1 MSKIFFTSDSH
12 YFHSNIIKYCDR
24 PFADANDMNE
34 QLIANWNNV
43 VSPDDVVYHLGD
55 FAFGNEKSVNAIMH
69 RLNFAHM
76 HFIKG
81 NHDKPFM
88 EWWTKARFNNDC
100 VAQKVDISHYILET
114 YIKKQKF
121 VLCHYAMRVWDQS
134 HRGALH
140 LYGHSHGTLPDDP
153 NSKSFDVGVDCH
165 NYHPISLEQVLE
177 IMDKKKVENNF
188 ENLPGVKAGI
198 IRE

>member
-1 MSKIFFTSDSH
+1 MKIFFTSDTH
-12 YFHSNIIKYCDR
+12 FGHANIIKYCDR

-55 FAFGNEKSVNAIMH
+55 FAFGDAFVVSRIMQ

-81 NHDKPFM
+81 NHDKPFLTWYNA
-88 EWWTKARFNNDC
+88 ELSPQVEKIAR
-100 VAQKVDISHYILET
+100 KVTVYPHFLET
-114 YIKKQKF
+114 KIQGNKF
-121 VLCHYAMRVWDQS
+121 VLCHYAMRVWNES

-165 NYHPISLEQVLE
+165 NYHPISLERVLK
-177 IMDKKKVENNF
+177 IMDKKKVETNF

>member
-1 MSKIFFTSDSH
+1 MKTFFTSDTH
-12 YFHSNIIKYCDR
+12 FFHSRIIQYCLR
-24 PFADANDMNE
+24 PFADATDMNE

-55 FAFGNEKSVNAIMH
+55 FAFGDASGVDRVMR
-69 RLNFAHM
+69 RLNFK
-76 HFIKG
+76 HFHFVKG
-81 NHDKPFM
+81 NHDKPFCD
-88 EWWTKARFNNDC
+88 WYYSNKDDTYFAP
-100 VAQKVDISHYILET
+100 KVSLYPSHLEVK
-114 YIKKQKF
+114 IEGNKF
-121 VLCHYAMRVWDQS
+121 TLCHYAMRVWNES

-165 NYHPISLEQVLE
+165 NFTPISLERVLHL
-177 IMDKKKVENNF
+177 MSKKKMEQNF
-188 ENLPGVKAGI
+188 ENLPGIKAGI

>member
-1 MSKIFFTSDSH
+1 
-12 YFHSNIIKYCDR
+12 
-24 PFADANDMNE
+24 MNE
-34 QLIANWNNV
+34 QLIVNWNSV
-43 VSPDDVVYHLGD
+43 VAPDDIVYHLGD
-55 FAFGNEKSVNAIMH
+55 FAFGDVDGVNQVMQ
-69 RLNFAHM
+69 RLNFKHM

-81 NHDKPFM
+81 NHDKPFLNWFR
-88 EWWTKARFNNDC
+88 ELGGGGRASNVTIYPHF
-100 VAQKVDISHYILET
+100 LET
-114 YIKKQKF
+114 SINKQKF
-121 VLCHYAMRVWDQS
+121 ILCHYAMRVWNQS

-188 ENLPGVKAGI
+188 ENLSRV
-198 IRE
+198 

>member
-1 MSKIFFTSDSH
+1 MKIFFTSDTH
-12 YFHSNIIKYCDR
+12 FGHANIIKYCDR

-55 FAFGNEKSVNAIMH
+55 FAFGNEKSVNAIMQ
-69 RLNFAHM
+69 RLNFKHM

-88 EWWTKARFNNDC
+88 EWWTKARFNYDC

-114 YIKKQKF
+114 NINKQKF

-165 NYHPISLEQVLE
+165 NYHPISLERVVE
-177 IMDKKKVENNF
+177 IMDKKKAETNF
-188 ENLPGVKAGI
+188 KALDDKYN
-198 IRE
+198 

>member
-1 MSKIFFTSDSH
+1 MKIFFTSDTH
-12 YFHSNIIKYCDR
+12 FNHSRIIQYCDR
-24 PFADANDMNE
+24 PFADVNDMNE

-55 FAFGNEKSVNAIMH
+55 FAFGNEKSVNAIMQ
-69 RLNFAHM
+69 RLNFKHM

-100 VAQKVDISHYILET
+100 VAQKVDVNHYILET
-114 YIKKQKF
+114 HINKQKF

-165 NYHPISLEQVLE
+165 NYHPISLEQVLK
-177 IMDKKKVENNF
+177 IMDKKKVETNF

>member
-1 MSKIFFTSDSH
+1 MKIFFTSDSH
-12 YFHSNIIKYCDR
+12 FGHANIIKYCNR
-24 PFADANDMNE
+24 PFIDANDMNE

-100 VAQKVDISHYILET
+100 VAQKVDVNHYILET
-114 YIKKQKF
+114 HINKQKF
-121 VLCHYAMRVWDQS
+121 VLCHYAMRVWNES

-165 NYHPISLEQVLE
+165 NYHPISLEQVLK